1 MNRYQIP
8 PIAAFPHTIVY
19 RQKTGEDD
27 YQKPTYEDQTV
38 NYAWF
43 NLASTFSRGGNNS
56 TVKTKNSSVT
66 MLTRYCGIL
75 PEFTVDSPL
84 VFRGKEYNIVL
95 AKELLLNGELIGWR
109 LEVV

>member
-1 MNRYQIP
+1 MNRYQVP
-8 PIAAFPHTIVY
+8 PITAFPHSVIY
-19 RQKTGEDD
+19 REKISEDE
-27 YQKPTYEDQTV
+27 YQKVTYVDKKIDH
-38 NYAWF
+38 AWF
-43 NLASTFSRGGNNS
+43 NLASTFSRSGNNS

-75 PEFTVDSPL
+75 PEFMVDSPL

-95 AKELLLNGELIGWR
+95 AKELLLNGELMGWR